1 MNYEKLTVSYSANI
15 STGELWKRFEPTVSV
30 LPNEDIF
37 EVAAKVEADI
47 KRMLKLPTD
56 YSDIAGHPMSLLSES
71 EVEQKKILISELR
84 EAKKIQQIVTI
95 YNEAPNAVK
104 ADNEFIREVQAAK
117 AKLGKT
123 A

>member
-47 KRMLKLPTD
+47 RKMLKLPTD
-56 YSDIAGHPMSLLSES
+56 YSDIAGHPMSLMSES
-71 EVEQKKILISELR
+71 DAEQKKILISELR
-84 EAKKIQQIVTI
+84 ETGEIQQIVTI

-104 ADNEFIREVQAAK
+104 ADNEFIKEVEK
-117 AKLGKT
+117 AKLRLR
-123 A
+123 